1 MLIAT
6 TGSYISEIAPIKG
19 GGAIPVVGLKIP
31 PNKRRGIFIKWF
43 EKHNKIS
50 WIFTIIIALT
60 IFYLSS
66 LSFPQGSPGI
76 EFSLK
81 PVLYHFFAFFFFNAF
96 LMMSITKGKL
106 KNKKLLFLAIIIS
119 ITYAILDECH
129 QYFVP
134 GRACTLNDIIIDSLG
149 ILTASFIYW
158 IVSFRK

>member
-81 PVLYHFFAFFFFNAF
+81 PVLYQFFAFLFFNEF
-96 LMMSITKGKL
+96 
-106 KNKKLLFLAIIIS
+106 
-119 ITYAILDECH
+119 AILDECH